1 MARCTKTFEGSTMI
15 MHVTGLFIHPAK
27 EWEAI
32 RDTGDRASYKYYLP
46 TLILA
51 LIPAASTYIG
61 TTKIGWTVSKNPT
74 VVLTEASAFIMS
86 ALMYFAI
93 LAGVVV
99 MGIFIKWMSRTYSSS
114 PSLSRCIAFSAYTA
128 TPIFFAGLTMLY
140 PAPVLIMLV
149 GVAAIFYTIHFLYSG
164 ISIFMRIPEAEGFM
178 FASSILTVGMV
189 MLVAL
194 ITITVLILSFGFGSI
209 YLFKV

>member
-1 MARCTKTFEGSTMI
+1 MI
-15 MHVTGLFIHPAK
+15 GHVTGLFLHPAK

-32 RDTGDRASYKYYLP
+32 RDTNEKTGYIPA
-46 TLILA
+46 LILA

-74 VVLTEASAFIMS
+74 VVLTESSALIMS
-86 ALMYFAI
+86 TLMYFAI
-93 LAGVVV
+93 LAGVVA
-99 MGIFIKWMSRTYSSS
+99 MGVFVKWMSRTYDSS
-114 PSLSRCIAFSAYTA
+114 PSLARCIVFAAYTA
-128 TPIFFAGLTMLY
+128 TPIFFAGFTMLY

-149 GVAAIFYTIHFLYSG
+149 GVGAIFYTIYFLYSG

-189 MLVAL
+189 MLVSL
-194 ITITVLILSFGFGSI
+194 ITITVLILSLGFGSI
-209 YLFKV
+209 YLFKG

>member
-1 MARCTKTFEGSTMI
+1 MI
-15 MHVTGLFIHPAK
+15 AHVTGLFLHTAK

-32 RDTGDRASYKYYLP
+32 RDTDESIGYKYYLP

-74 VVLTEASAFIMS
+74 VVLTESSAFIMS

-93 LAGVVV
+93 LAGLGV
-99 MGIFIKWMSRTYSSS
+99 MGAFVKWMSRTYDSS
-114 PSLSRCIAFSAYTA
+114 PSLSRCIVFAAYTA
-128 TPIFFAGLTMLY
+128 TPIFFAGFTMLY

-149 GVAAIFYTIHFLYSG
+149 GVGAIFYTIYFLYSG

-189 MLVAL
+189 MLVSL
-194 ITITVLILSFGFGSI
+194 ITITVLILSLGFGSI
-209 YLFKV
+209 YLFKG

>member
-1 MARCTKTFEGSTMI
+1 MI
-15 MHVTGLFIHPAK
+15 GHVTGLFLHPAK

-32 RDTGDRASYKYYLP
+32 RDTNEKTGYMP

-61 TTKIGWTVSKNPT
+61 TTKIGWTVSSNPT
-74 VVLTEASAFIMS
+74 VVLTESSALIMS
-86 ALMYFAI
+86 TLMYFAI
-93 LAGVVV
+93 LAGVVA
-99 MGIFIKWMSRTYSSS
+99 MGIFVKWMSRTYDSS
-114 PSLSRCIAFSAYTA
+114 PSLARCIAFAAYTA
-128 TPIFFAGLTMLY
+128 TPIFFAGFTMLY

-149 GVAAIFYTIHFLYSG
+149 GVGAIFYTIYFLYSG

-189 MLVAL
+189 MLVSL
-194 ITITVLILSFGFGSI
+194 ITITVLILSLGFGSI
-209 YLFKV
+209 YLFKG